1 MKNRMETPV
10 GKLMV
15 NEVLKRPWTH
25 LMVEFMTKLLLV
37 AGKNVILVVYD
48 RLFKITHFM
57 ATIEVISVKG
67 LVRLFRGN
75 MWKLYGSP
83 ESVILDR
90 RLQFAVNLTKELNR
104 ILEIE
109 MKLSTSFYP

>member
-1 MKNRMETPV
+1 
-10 GKLMV
+10 
-15 NEVLKRPWTH
+15 
-25 LMVEFMTKLLLV
+25 
-37 AGKNVILVVYD
+37 
-48 RLFKITHFM
+48 
-57 ATIEVISVKG
+57 
-67 LVRLFRGN
+67 

>member
-1 MKNRMETPV
+1 
-10 GKLMV
+10 
-15 NEVLKRPWTH
+15 
-25 LMVEFMTKLLLV
+25 
-37 AGKNVILVVYD
+37 
-48 RLFKITHFM
+48 M
-57 ATIEVISVKG
+57 ATIKVISVKG

-90 RLQFAVNLTKELNR
+90 GLQFVVNLTKELNR